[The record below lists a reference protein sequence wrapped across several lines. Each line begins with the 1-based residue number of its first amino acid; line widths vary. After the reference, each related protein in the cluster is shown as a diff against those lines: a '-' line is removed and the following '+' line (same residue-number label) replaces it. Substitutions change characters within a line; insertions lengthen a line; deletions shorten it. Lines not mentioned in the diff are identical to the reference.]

1 MPYKR
6 IISLVPS
13 LSELLIDLGLKNR
26 LIGRTRFC
34 IHPSSKIDDI
44 PVIGG
49 TKNPNIAKL
58 QKLEPDFILANLEEN
73 RKQDVEALR
82 KLTHVEVTNINT
94 IAEALD
100 TISDL
105 GQKLGVEEKSASLV
119 SEIRKVLSQKPE
131 TNPIKTA
138 YFIWRDPWMVAAN
151 HTYIYDVMKEYG
163 LVNVF
168 GNQNRYPEITL
179 NHLQSE
185 APELILLSSEPYPFK
200 EKHIEEIQSACPNSR
215 IELVDGEWFSW
226 YGSRMLPAFTNLTHW
241 RKKISTS
248 QHF

>member
-13 LSELLIDLGLKNR
+13 LTELLIDLGLKNR

-34 IHPSSKIDDI
+34 IHPSSEIDDLL
-44 PVIGG
+44 VIGG
-49 TKNPNIAKL
+49 TKNPNISKIR
-58 QKLEPDFILANLEEN
+58 KLEPDFILANLEEN
-73 RKQDVEALR
+73 RKQDVGELR
-82 KLTHVEVTNINT
+82 ELTHVEVTDINSIT
-94 IAEALD
+94 EALD
-100 TISDL
+100 TILDL
-105 GQKLGVEEKSASLV
+105 GQKLGVGEKSASLV
-119 SEIRKVLSQKPE
+119 SEIRTVLSQKPE
-131 TNPIKTA
+131 TKSLKAA

-151 HTYIYDVMKEYG
+151 HTYIHDVMKEYG

-168 GNQNRYPEITL
+168 GNQSRYPQITL
-179 NHLQSE
+179 NQLQKKS
-185 APELILLSSEPYPFK
+185 PELILLSSEPYPFK
-200 EKHIEEIQSACPNSR
+200 EKHIEEIQSVCPHSQ

-226 YGSRMLPAFTNLTHW
+226 YGSRMLPAFTDLTHW